1 MGHLYHQIMM
11 GLGKSN
17 FKLIIIIII
26 IIIIINFLNDN
37 NSVSNEAF
45 LSYANNHHSNVDIKS
60 GFTYGS
66 QFNGKIL

>member
-17 FKLIIIIII
+17 FKLIIIII
-26 IIIIINFLNDN
+26 NFLNN
-37 NSVSNEAF
+37 NNRVSNEAF

-66 QFNGKIL
+66 QFNGKII